1 MYDLNELDKE
11 CRQLCEGAYSPSD
24 CDAISRALTY
34 AYNAHAGQLRKTGE
48 PYIIHPFHVAKRI
61 IALHLDATTVQAGL
75 LHDVPEDTHITLQ
88 EISRAFGKTIAQLV
102 DGVTKLTNVRFK
114 KAWFWFGPLRAHQL
128 PVFERQ
134 AETLRKMFMA
144 MSKDIRVVFI
154 KLADRLNNMHTIDAI
169 PKENQIRMAQE
180 TLEIYAPIADRLG
193 IGQWKGELE
202 DLAFPYVYP
211 KEARLVQSLI
221 GTELRRRQKDSEKA
235 RKLLYKFCAKAH
247 IPVIDIHGRIK
258 HRYSFWK
265 KYEKY
270 DRDLSKI
277 YDLVALRVIVPSHK
291 DCYATM
297 STIHEHWKPLPGR
310 IKDYIAHPKP
320 NGYQS
325 LHTSVSGPSGHIL
338 EIQIRTQAMHLES
351 EYGVA
356 LHWHY
361 AEQKNIGRPFAPKNM
376 VRIPKEKL
384 AWIRELAA
392 WQKHSTDPAEYQKDI
407 SYRFFKNRIFVFTPK
422 GDVRELPEHATPI
435 DFAYAIHTEV
445 GNHCTGAKVN
455 GKMVK
460 LDTILASGDVVEI
473 LTTTKASGPKSDWL
487 AFVTSSAARQRIRS
501 ILNKQKRSK

>member
-1 MYDLNELDKE
+1 MSELDDLDIE
-11 CRQLCEGAYSPSD
+11 CRQYCVNRYSEKD
-24 CDAISRALTY
+24 TDAIVHALRF
-34 AYNAHAGQLRKTGE
+34 AYNAHAGQLRKSGKS
-48 PYIIHPFHVAKRI
+48 YIIHPLGVAKLLIDLR
-61 IALHLDATTVQAGL
+61 LDPTTVQAGL
-75 LHDVPEDTHITLQ
+75 LHDVPEDTSIALQ
-88 EISRAFGKTIAQLV
+88 EVAKTFGKTVAHCV
-102 DGVTKLTNVRFK
+102 DGVTKLARVRFK
-114 KAWFWFGPLRAHQL
+114 KAWFWFGPPRAQEI

-154 KLADRLNNMHTIDAI
+154 KLADRLDNMRSLSAI
-169 PKENQIRMAQE
+169 APSNQVRIAQE

-211 KEARLVQSLI
+211 KEARLVQTLI
-221 GTELRRRQKDSEKA
+221 GTELRRRHKDGEKA
-235 RKLLYKFCAKAH
+235 RKLLYKFLTQKN
-247 IPVIDIHGRIK
+247 IPIIDIHGRTK

-270 DRDLSKI
+270 NRDLSKI
-277 YDLVALRVIVPSHK
+277 NDLVAVRVIVPDEK
-291 DCYATM
+291 DCYTTM
-297 STIHEHWKPLPGR
+297 SAIHEHWKPLPGR

-351 EYGVA
+351 EVGVA

-361 AEQKNIGRPFAPKNM
+361 AEEKNKGRRSAPKNST
-376 VRIPKEKL
+376 RIPKDKL

-392 WQKHSTDPAEYQKDI
+392 WQKNSTDTENYQKDI
-407 SYRFFKNRIFVFTPK
+407 TYKFFKNRIFVFTPQ
-422 GDVRELPEHATPI
+422 GDVRELPENASPI
-435 DFAYAIHTEV
+435 DFAYAIHSEV
-445 GNHCTGAKVN
+445 GDHCTGAKVN

-460 LDTILASGDVVEI
+460 LDTPLYSGDVVEI
-473 LTTTKASGPKSDWL
+473 MTTTKASGPKQDWL
-487 AFVTSSAARQRIRS
+487 SLVKSSAARQRIRHM
-501 ILNKQKRSK
+501 LNKRARQK